1 MKQIRIK
8 CKLKEKQLQESL
20 VKTQA
25 SLIEGGYSN
34 LKDEPISDLDGDD
47 GEYLVTLNVNKV
59 DNKLIP
65 ILKELGEPESGTKYF
80 DHDSEDDDSDNPEVV
95 EGIVETKVEET
106 TDDPDTIVPLLAIR
120 YMCPKRELH
129 SLVIKESES
138 VDKLKELAE
147 EGCVITYITS
157 DIDKFNQE
165 YNKGDMS
172 KKVSKL
178 DDLYFSKEEEL
189 GHTSS
194 LKDLYFSEEEL
205 MEEDKTELHD
215 ETETKV
221 EENVEDPKPEVKEEV
236 KVEETKVE
244 DPAPEVKEDPKQEEV
259 KVEETKVEELVEDPK
274 PEEKVEEVEETKTE
288 LHDETE
294 DPEPEPEPEIV
305 DEYKSPVEM
314 LKESQEEFSEES
326 LENFC
331 KNQNNKFRK

>member
-34 LKDEPISDLDGDD
+34 LKDEPVSDIDGDD

-80 DHDSEDDDSDNPEVV
+80 DHDSEEDDSDKQEV
-95 EGIVETKVEET
+95 VEET
-106 TDDPDTIVPLLAIR
+106 TEDPDTIVPLLAIR

-129 SLVIKESES
+129 SLVIKEAES
-138 VDKLKELAE
+138 IDKLKELAE

-178 DDLYFSKEEEL
+178 EDLYFSKEEL

-221 EENVEDPKPEVKEEV
+221 EEKVEDPKPEVKEEV

-244 DPAPEVKEDPKQEEV
+244 DPAPEVKEDPKQVEV
-259 KVEETKVEELVEDPK
+259 KVEETVEDPK

-294 DPEPEPEPEIV
+294 DPEPV